1 MSVNEGLSLRVS
13 STEDAT
19 AVLAL
24 YRRVAQ
30 VPGGLARLP
39 FEITMSYVEGF
50 LEPAN
55 TRGVGLVA
63 ESAAGVIL
71 GEIHAYSPT
80 IFCFSHVLTDLT
92 IAVDPKLQGSGL
104 GRRLFTAF
112 LRKVVDERPH
122 ISRVELIARESN
134 TRAIR
139 FYESLGF
146 EREGELRGRILNSDG
161 SLESDIPMALHSKR
175 DQEK

>member
-1 MSVNEGLSLRVS
+1 MSFNDGLSLRVS

-39 FEITMSYVEGF
+39 FEITMPYVEGF
-50 LEPAN
+50 LEPAS

-63 ESAAGVIL
+63 ESAAGVVL

-104 GRRLFTAF
+104 GRRLFSAF
-112 LRKVVDERPH
+112 LQKVVDERPH

-161 SLESDIPMALHSKR
+161 SLESDIPMALHSIR
-175 DQEK
+175 DLEK